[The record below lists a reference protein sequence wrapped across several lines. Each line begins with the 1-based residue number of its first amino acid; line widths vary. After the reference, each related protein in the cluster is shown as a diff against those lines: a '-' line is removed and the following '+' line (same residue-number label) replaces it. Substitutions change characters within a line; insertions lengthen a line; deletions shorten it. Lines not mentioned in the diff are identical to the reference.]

1 MSPKSIDD
9 DGIDDLD
16 LLAAAL
22 AVGGSLVRIDEV
34 AKACSK
40 LARDVRRFHPVKL
53 AATFGG
59 LLTQKSLQSNCLR
72 LEALVH
78 LSLALGNGPRAATAD
93 ILTQGFASVGDM
105 YGHFEDP
112 PEDVFVGSI
121 ASKQGNYLVLEGIWE
136 SGTFYLQRFVNLVD
150 DLPDQPQLRKIVE
163 SVHSLL
169 KLSDLVC
176 RRVGLKRN
184 ELGNNSRA
192 NGLPKV
198 LADRA
203 RETRGLVQ
211 FSLADLEGAGIDVDS
226 LRPFLFEV
234 GSRSS
239 LLSQAIAHTELERR
253 PLAFLD
259 RQLFLVLPTAV
270 SAAIRRFFIERL
282 GSGQN
287 RQVLLRHLAHDYS
300 RQFQHNPLLGPRR
313 ERLEFFHASWGS
325 MCCMSL
331 TVDKGRELA
340 LVFVLD
346 SLDGFEE
353 DGFGGVSMD
362 TPVIQHE
369 VSQAIT
375 ALQDDCAAR
384 SGFRDGV
391 ALVIICGVG
400 RGAVLWEIPSRE
412 HWETAHISA
421 ADFCTLG
428 WSENMKP
435 LQLWRLF
442 RMRKQLH
449 SIGVWLQNMNG
460 LLNLVAWANSLG
472 GHLVPHTDIPSEAVN
487 QPLYLTIQQNALL
500 DLRHEVAVALDF
512 HSAQFVDGTWLPVQ
526 KEGRAFFEEDEQQPI
541 YGSLVVRKEAGV
553 LGACITEAR
562 TWWFEI
568 SSPARDA
575 STSSYER
582 WRMLGTWCARSVSH
596 FEAAFAGLLGTGP
609 ILWRCVFVDPQSE
622 LDPTQPRGTATDA
635 EQAISLHVS
644 TEARTIELTI
654 GQKFDLAIFST
665 ENVAEAALVRAFTG
679 GVARLAGKDPSS
691 SEQLLNSI
699 IPNAQ
704 ARQSHAFV
712 ARKFR
717 DFIFGPRDRE
727 PVVIGSYDDGA
738 IKLGL
743 GWKVRERVLGGFIE
757 GKEQCIA
764 FLNGLVHR
772 LEDELCEQLRAFDR
786 KSVLCELLRNY
797 EVASASRDHWHR
809 TAAALLALR
818 RDPVAALVPMRD
830 HEMKLNAVFQCSRT
844 LIEMAICECPLEG
857 GISLGELDMT
867 LLMAKASQIYHLGGL
882 SDLVH
887 WGVLQPRLIIRP
899 LGDVHADHDFM
910 NTVMD
915 GFGNA
920 SSEVRFMA
928 SARHYERNFQIADV
942 NPEARGQL
950 EDKFLD
956 AWRDEFGV
964 ELDAFRRFLDAV
976 ENWGIELRQPVGI
989 IRRSQLEAMAD
1000 DPVVGAKIVAA
1011 FSLLPRSS
1019 WRELPPGYND
1029 KDIVAWRF
1037 RRRLSSLRRPLFHL
1051 STTDDP
1057 EILVAPG
1064 FAREGFAY
1072 TVGNYFYGSY
1082 PDPHLGSAMRRYA
1095 GHARQR
1101 DGIEFNAEV
1110 ARKMGGL
1117 GWETQT
1123 EVAITKIIGKR
1134 FDRNYGDVDVLAWN
1148 AAACRILVIECKD
1161 LQFRKTHGEI
1171 AEQLTDFA
1179 GIIKDDGKPDSLRKH
1194 LNRVEILRAHHA
1206 EVCSFLGIDAK
1217 SRVESH
1223 LVFRNP
1229 VPMQHV
1235 ADRHTHDYVLHTLAS
1250 LESLRLPPN
1259 VVPRTGCSNP
1269 HSC

>member
-1 MSPKSIDD
+1 MSFEDIDE
-9 DGIDDLD
+9 DGTDDLD
-16 LLAAAL
+16 SLAAAL
-22 AVGGSLVRIDEV
+22 AVGGSLVRIDEI

-78 LSLALGNGPRAATAD
+78 LSIALGNGPRAATAD
-93 ILTQGFASVGDM
+93 ILTQGFASVGEM

-121 ASKQGNYLVLEGIWE
+121 ASKRGNYLVLEGIWE

-150 DLPDQPQLRKIVE
+150 DLPDQPHLSKITE
-163 SVHSLL
+163 SVYSLL

-176 RRVGLKRN
+176 RRAGLKRN
-184 ELGNNSRA
+184 ELGNNSRVKV
-192 NGLPKV
+192 LPRM

-203 RETRGLVQ
+203 SEIRGLVQ
-211 FSLADLEGAGIDVDS
+211 FSLADLEDTGIDVDS
-226 LRPFLFEV
+226 LKPFVFDG

-239 LLSQAIAHTELERR
+239 LLSQAIIHTELERR

-259 RQLFLVLPTAV
+259 RRLFLVLPTAV
-270 SAAIRRFFIERL
+270 SAAIRRFFIEKL

-287 RQVLLRHLAHDYS
+287 RQVLLRHLAREYS
-300 RQFQHNPLLGPRR
+300 RQFQRNPLLGPRC
-313 ERLEFFHASWGS
+313 EPFPFFHASWGS
-325 MCCMSL
+325 MCCMST
-331 TVDKGRELA
+331 TVDEGRELA

-353 DGFGGVSMD
+353 DGFGGFSMD

-369 VSQAIT
+369 VSRAVT
-375 ALQDDCAAR
+375 AMQDDCAAR
-384 SGFRDGV
+384 NGFRDGV
-391 ALVIICGVG
+391 VLVIICGVG
-400 RGAVLWEIPSRE
+400 RGAVLSALPSRE

-428 WSENMKP
+428 WSEDMKP

-442 RMRKQLH
+442 SMRKQLH
-449 SIGVWLQNMNG
+449 NIGVRLQNMNG

-472 GHLVPHTDIPSEAVN
+472 GHLVPHADIPPKAVE

-500 DLRHEVAVALDF
+500 DLRHEVAVAWDF

-526 KEGRAFFEEDEQQPI
+526 KEGRAFFEEDKQQPI
-541 YGSLVVRKEAGV
+541 YGSLALRGKAGI

-568 SSPARDA
+568 SSPVRDA

-609 ILWRCVFVDPQSE
+609 ILWRCVFVAPQSE
-622 LDPTQPRGTATDA
+622 LDPTQPGGTANDA
-635 EQAISLHVS
+635 EQAISLDVS

-654 GQKFDLAIFST
+654 GPKFDLAIFNT
-665 ENVAEAALVRAFTG
+665 ENVAEAALVRAFSR
-679 GVARLAGKDPSS
+679 GVARLAGQNPSRG
-691 SEQLLNSI
+691 EQLLDRI
-699 IPNAQ
+699 VPNTQ
-704 ARQSHAFV
+704 ARQSHAFA

-717 DFIFGPRDRE
+717 DFILGLGDRE

-743 GWKVRERVLGGFIE
+743 GWKARDRVLGGLIE
-757 GKEQCIA
+757 GKEQCIT
-764 FLNGLVHR
+764 FLNDLVR
-772 LEDELCEQLRAFDR
+772 CLEDELCGQLRAFDR

-818 RDPVAALVPMRD
+818 RDPVAALAPMRD
-830 HEMKLNAVFQCSRT
+830 HEMKLNAVFQGSRT

-857 GISLGELDMT
+857 GVPLGELDMT
-867 LLMAKASQIYHLGGL
+867 LLMAKASQIYHFGGW
-882 SDLVH
+882 SDLAH
-887 WGVLQPRLIIRP
+887 WGFLQPRLIIQP

-910 NTVMD
+910 DTVMD
-915 GFGNA
+915 GFSNA

-928 SARHYERNFQIADV
+928 SACRYERNLQIADV
-942 NPEARGQL
+942 RPEARGQL

-964 ELDAFRRFLDAV
+964 ELDAFRRFFDAV
-976 ENWGIELRQPVGI
+976 ENWGMKLQQPLGT
-989 IRRSQLEAMAD
+989 IRRSKLEAMAD
-1000 DPVVGAKIVAA
+1000 DPVVGAKVVAA

-1019 WRELPPGYND
+1019 WRELPQGYDN
-1029 KDIVAWRF
+1029 KDIAAWRF

-1064 FAREGFAY
+1064 FARESFAY

-1082 PDPHLGSAMRRYA
+1082 PDRHLGSAMRRYA
-1095 GHARQR
+1095 GHARR
-1101 DGIEFNAEV
+1101 REGIEFNAEV
-1110 ARKMGGL
+1110 ARKMGSL
-1117 GWETQT
+1117 GWEIQT
-1123 EVAITKIIGKR
+1123 EVAITKIVGKR
-1134 FDRNYGDVDVLAWN
+1134 FDRNYGDVDVFAWN
-1148 AAACRILVIECKD
+1148 AAACRILVMECKD

-1171 AEQLTDFA
+1171 AEQLTDFI
-1179 GIIKDDGKPDSLRKH
+1179 GVVKDDGKPDLLLKH
-1194 LNRVEILRAHHA
+1194 LNRVEILRTHHA
-1206 EVCSFLGIDAK
+1206 EVCSFLGVDAM

-1235 ADRHTHDYVLHTLAS
+1235 ADRHTHNYVLHTLAS

-1259 VVPRTGCSNP
+1259 VVPPTS
-1269 HSC
+1269 